1 MRSILGGNGA
11 HDKTALMSLDD
22 AQRAGQHLAL
32 AVLNREVDPK
42 VADTVA
48 RVLMGTVMP
57 AAAARAA
64 AQAGTFKH
72 GRQVKATFDHQA
84 RLTAVEITE
93 TNLLAPEPAYID
105 GEAT

>member
-11 HDKTALMSLDD
+11 QDKTALMSLEDV
-22 AQRAGQHLAL
+22 QRAGQHLAL
-32 AVLNREVDPK
+32 ALVNREVDVK
-42 VADTVA
+42 VADAVT

-64 AQAGTFKH
+64 AQAGTFRN
-72 GRQVKATFDHQA
+72 GRQIKATYDHLA
-84 RLTAVEITE
+84 RLTTVEVTE
-93 TNLLAPEPAYID
+93 TNLLAEQPDYID